1 MFMDVIVYFLEDS
14 ESFERYR
21 ESHIVKFTL
30 FVINAINVFWMY
42 FKMYDLLQ
50 DI

>member
-1 MFMDVIVYFLEDS
+1 MFMDVIAYLVEDS
-14 ESFERYR
+14 DSFEKYR
-21 ESHIVKFTL
+21 ESHLVKFTL
-30 FVINAINVFWMY
+30 LVINTIIVFWMY